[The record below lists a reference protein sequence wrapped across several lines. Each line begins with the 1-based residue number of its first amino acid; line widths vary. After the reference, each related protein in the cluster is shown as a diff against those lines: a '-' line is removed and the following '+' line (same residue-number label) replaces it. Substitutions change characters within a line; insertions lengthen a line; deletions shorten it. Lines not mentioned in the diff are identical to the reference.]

1 MTDELDRLRSEVDE
15 LQASRRRL
23 VLSGDADRRRIER
36 ELHDGPQQHLVA
48 LAVNL
53 QLALRLVD
61 DDPEAAKE
69 LIEQMGR
76 DVHDALDESRA
87 LAHRIYPALL
97 ETGGLAAALRLAA
110 TALGARAGVQVAA
123 EPGWPPEV
131 VGAVYLSVAEAL
143 ECLGEGATSTV
154 AVREEDRAVVFE
166 VAADGFAEASIAPAL
181 VRIRD
186 RVESLGGGLAIDS
199 CSDGRSRVS
208 GSLPLPR

>member
-1 MTDELDRLRSEVDE
+1 MTDDVDRLRSEVEE

-23 VLSGDADRRRIER
+23 VLSADADRRRIER

-53 QLALRLVD
+53 QLARRLVD
-61 DDPEAAKE
+61 DDPEAAKA
-69 LIEQMGR
+69 LIEELGR
-76 DVHDALDESRA
+76 DVHEAIDEARA

-110 TALGARAGVQVAA
+110 TALGARASVQVTA
-123 EPGWPPEV
+123 GTRWPPEL
-131 VGAVYLSVAEAL
+131 VGAVYLVVAEAL
-143 ECLGEGATSTV
+143 ESLAAGATSTV
-154 AVREEDRAVVFE
+154 TVREEDGAVVFE
-166 VAADGFAEASIAPAL
+166 IAADGFGEASIAPAL

-186 RVESLGGGLAIDS
+186 RVEALDGRLAIET
-199 CSDGRSRVS
+199 CSDGRVRLS